1 MFNRR
6 LLVGVTAGVFASGL
20 ALWAAD
26 AWVKKPYTEW
36 SEKDI
41 RKIMTDSPWALGV
54 SVKWEFRGGTLPLR
68 PTAPRDRPGIA
79 ETAAPNATAPVGA
92 APQPM
97 PQLPAGGELPGV
109 VIRWQS
115 SLAVQQALVKMEY
128 REKAG
133 SSPEAQKRLE
143 ANSAYYV
150 IAVANAFVAQLPRD
164 DEELKTMLRS
174 TTLTVPGKD
183 NAIVASDFVWVGGT
197 GVWGLGEARFLFPRD
212 FTLTVDDKEAE
223 FATKFGKTKV
233 RARFNLRSMVING
246 ALGL

>member
-1 MFNRR
+1 
-6 LLVGVTAGVFASGL
+6 LLVRITAAVFASGF

-26 AWVKKPYTEW
+26 VWVTKPYTEW

-41 RKIMTDSPWALGV
+41 RKIMTESPWAHGV
-54 SVKWEFRGGTLPLR
+54 SVQWEFRGGTLPLG
-68 PTAPRDRPGIA
+68 PTTPLDRPGIA

-92 APQPM
+92 APQSASQPI
-97 PQLPAGGELPGV
+97 PQLSTGGELPGV
-109 VIRWQS
+109 VVRWQS
-115 SLAVQQALVKMEY
+115 SLAVQQALMKMEY
-128 REKAG
+128 RENAG

-143 ANSAYYV
+143 AISAYYV
-150 IAVANAFVAQLPRD
+150 IAVANVLVAQRPRD

-183 NAIVASDFVWVGGT
+183 HAIVASNFVWVGCT

-223 FATKFGKTKV
+223 FATKFGKAKV
-233 RARFNLRSMVING
+233 KARFNPRSMVING
-246 ALGL
+246 TLGL